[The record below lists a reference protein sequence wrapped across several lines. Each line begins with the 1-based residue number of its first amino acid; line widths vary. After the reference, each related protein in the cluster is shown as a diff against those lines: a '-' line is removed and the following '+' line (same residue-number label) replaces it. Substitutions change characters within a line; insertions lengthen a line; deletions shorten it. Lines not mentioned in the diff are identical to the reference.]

1 MKKSKNLFFLIGQL
15 GIARFVNDG
24 ARFFCAIFR
33 QDGKLVSV
41 QLGKGDSC
49 FRFFDSFN
57 CLNNGIHLFR
67 LRFCPVKP
75 VFYST
80 LMDARLF

>member
-33 QDGKLVSV
+33 QDGKLVTV
-41 QLGKGDSC
+41 QLGKGDAEMVGDLLAGLWV
-49 FRFFDSFN
+49 R
-57 CLNNGIHLFR
+57 NNYAVF
-67 LRFCPVKP
+67 PVRNA
-75 VFYST
+75 
-80 LMDARLF
+80 L